1 LQEQFRIA
9 GPLLTLHRRHPIQQ
23 HDSLHRMLGAL

>member
-9 GPLLTLHRRHPIQQ
+9 GPLALHWRHPIQQ